1 MRWQT
6 TTALAVVLLLVG
18 GFYYLYEVRWAP
30 DRERVETRKGRVFA
44 AEAAD
49 VTAVELQRRD
59 DTVRLARAGDAWEL
73 RAPAVAPGHPA
84 RLEGTL
90 TPLLTAH
97 ADPQID
103 PQPPPP
109 PPLHLPKPPAATP

>member
-30 DRERVETRKGRVFA
+30 DRERAETRKGRVFS

-49 VTAVELQRRD
+49 VTAVELKRRD

-73 RAPAVAPGHPA
+73 RSPVVAPGDRARVEETPTTALTPHVDPAIDPHPA
-84 RLEGTL
+84 
-90 TPLLTAH
+90 
-97 ADPQID
+97 
-103 PQPPPP
+103 
-109 PPLHLPKPPAATP
+109 PPAHPRLA

>member
-49 VTAVELQRRD
+49 VTAVELKRRD
-59 DTVRLARAGDAWEL
+59 DTVRLARAGAARGL
-73 RAPAVAPGHPA
+73 RSPVVAPGDPGRVQETPPPA
-84 RLEGTL
+84 LPAQVDRR
-90 TPLLTAH
+90 
-97 ADPQID
+97 ID
-103 PQPPPP
+103 PN
-109 PPLHLPKPPAATP
+109 PAALAALGLDKTAAA

>member
-30 DRERVETRKGRVFA
+30 DRERAETRKGRVFA

-49 VTAVELQRRD
+49 VTAVELKRRD
-59 DTVRLARAGDAWEL
+59 DTVRLVRAGDA
-73 RAPAVAPGHPA
+73 RGPRSPAVAPAGTGPGEADATTPVPA
-84 RLEGTL
+84 
-90 TPLLTAH
+90 TAEP
-97 ADPQID
+97 AGA
-103 PQPPPP
+103 
-109 PPLHLPKPPAATP
+109 PKA